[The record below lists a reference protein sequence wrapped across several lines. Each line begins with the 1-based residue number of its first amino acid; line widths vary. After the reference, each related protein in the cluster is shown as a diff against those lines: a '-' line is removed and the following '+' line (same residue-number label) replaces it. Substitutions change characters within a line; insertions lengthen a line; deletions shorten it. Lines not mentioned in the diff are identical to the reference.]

1 MVDIEIESE
10 TFIEGFGP
18 VDITD
23 GKQYEFEFV
32 VQFSLL

>member
-10 TFIEGFGP
+10 TFIEGFGL